1 MSEAKHIT
9 VERLMSMMRKLEV
22 GEVIG
27 LAADELDDGT
37 AESWFG
43 LMRIDLSRLDEESKV
58 WVLQYFGGNDNPAI
72 LTDYDDE
79 KFLREDLCK
88 ALADRSLLQQDGK
101 VLMDIN
107 DYNDYAKRLD
117 HKHLYVMELEE
128 KDKDGRWYVKE
139 ELNNRIMED
148 YKPFA
153 DYADTIMPEPNQR
166 IVVRQIADSVD
177 WRTVTDIDSSMYEN
191 VYTKEVRP

>member
-27 LAADELDDGT
+27 LAADEMDDGT

-43 LMRIDLSRLDEESKV
+43 LMRIDLSRLDDESKV
-58 WVLQYFGGNDNPAI
+58 WVLQYFGGSDNPAI

-79 KFLREDLCK
+79 KFLREDLCL
-88 ALADRSLLQQDGK
+88 ALTHRHLLQQDDK
-101 VLMDIN
+101 VLVDTN
-107 DYNDYAKRLD
+107 DYEYYAKRLGP
-117 HKHLYVMELEE
+117 KHLYVIELEE
-128 KDKDGRWYVKE
+128 KDKDGCWYVKE

-148 YKPFA
+148 YTPFV
-153 DYADTIMPEPNQR
+153 DYADSIVPEPGQR

>member
-1 MSEAKHIT
+1 MNEAKHIT

-43 LMRIDLSRLDEESKV
+43 LMRIDLSRLDDESKV
-58 WVLQYFGGNDNPAI
+58 WVLHYFGGNDNPAI

-88 ALADRSLLQQDGK
+88 ALADRHLLQQDDR
-101 VLMDIN
+101 VLIDIN
-107 DYNDYAKRLD
+107 DYRNYAERLGA
-117 HKHLYVMELEE
+117 KHLYVMDLEE
-128 KDKDGRWYVKE
+128 KDKNGCWYVKE

-148 YKPFA
+148 HRPFA
-153 DYADTIMPEPNQR
+153 NYADSIRLKPTQR
-166 IVVRQIADSVD
+166 IVIRQIADSVD

-191 VYTKEVRP
+191 VYTKEMLP

>member
-37 AESWFG
+37 AERWFG

-58 WVLQYFGGNDNPAI
+58 WVLQYFGGSDNPAI

-79 KFLREDLCK
+79 KFLREDLCL
-88 ALADRSLLQQDGK
+88 ALTHRHLLQQDDK
-101 VLMDIN
+101 VLVDTN
-107 DYNDYAKRLD
+107 DYEYYAKRLGP
-117 HKHLYVMELEE
+117 KHLYVIELEE
-128 KDKDGRWYVKE
+128 KDKDGCWYVKE

-148 YKPFA
+148 YTPFV
-153 DYADTIMPEPNQR
+153 DYADSIVPEPNQR
-166 IVVRQIADSVD
+166 IVIRQIADSVD

-191 VYTKEVRP
+191 VYILAR

>member
-1 MSEAKHIT
+1 MNEAKHIT
-9 VERLMSMMRKLEV
+9 VERLMNLMRKLEV

-79 KFLREDLCK
+79 KFLREDLCL
-88 ALADRSLLQQDGK
+88 ALTHRHLLQQDDR
-101 VLMDIN
+101 VLLDID
-107 DYNDYAKRLD
+107 DYRKYAERLGA
-117 HKHLYVMELEE
+117 KHLYVMELEE
-128 KDKDGRWYVKE
+128 KDKNGCWYVKE
-139 ELNNRIMED
+139 ELNNRIMES
-148 YKPFA
+148 YRPFA
-153 DYADTIMPEPNQR
+153 DYADSIMPEPNQR
-166 IVVRQIADSVD
+166 IVIRQIADSVD
-177 WRTVTDIDSSMYEN
+177 WRTVTDIDSSMYED
-191 VYTKEVRP
+191 VYTKEVLP

>member
-1 MSEAKHIT
+1 MSETKHIT
-9 VERLMSMMRKLEV
+9 VERLMNLMRKLEV

-27 LAADELDDGT
+27 LAADEMDDGT

-58 WVLQYFGGNDNPAI
+58 WVLQYFGGNDSPAI

-79 KFLREDLCK
+79 KFLREDLCL
-88 ALADRSLLQQDGK
+88 ALTHRHLLQQDGK
-101 VLMDIN
+101 VLIDTN
-107 DYNDYAKRLD
+107 DYEYYAKRLGP
-117 HKHLYVMELEE
+117 KHLYVMELEE
-128 KDKDGRWYVKE
+128 KGKDGCWYVKE

-153 DYADTIMPEPNQR
+153 DYADSIMPEPNQR
-166 IVVRQIADSVD
+166 IVIRQIADNVD

-191 VYTKEVRP
+191 VYILAR